1 MINSMDFVG
10 PIHSTESEG
19 GPDQFGSVLW
29 TIPCVGETFASA
41 SRVLHQTPRFGTM
54 AHSFQE
60 KICSK
65 FLGRI
70 PLLCLDGGWVG
81 QAIFFPKVFGPLI
94 LASWCHIMVL
104 Q

>member
-41 SRVLHQTPRFGTM
+41 SRGLHQTPRFG
-54 AHSFQE
+54 
-60 KICSK
+60 I
-65 FLGRI
+65 
-70 PLLCLDGGWVG
+70 
-81 QAIFFPKVFGPLI
+81 
-94 LASWCHIMVL
+94 
-104 Q
+104 